1 MTKAQKSTLRY
12 AYHLIQAHYQNRTYL
27 TQISHNAIQG
37 WLVPD
42 TDPTLEYLNEAV
54 CATLV
59 MSGHLECRNFQA
71 EQLWR
76 YRITPEGCAA
86 IGKHYPGLRSS
97 ILLKSGRIDQQHK
110 RHIDP
115 NFKPNQHDIHRFRRS
130 SDWRRC

>member
-1 MTKAQKSTLRY
+1 M
-12 AYHLIQAHYQNRTYL
+12 
-27 TQISHNAIQG
+27 
-37 WLVPD
+37 VPD

-54 CATLV
+54 CSTLV
-59 MSGHLECRNFQA
+59 MSGHLEVRNFQA

-76 YRITPEGCAA
+76 YRITPEGCQA

-97 ILLKSGRIDQQHK
+97 VLIKSGRIDQQHK